1 MEIKTCEEYVLNE
14 LAKSQ
19 KEVDHLKDTVNDLSH
34 CIDVQNEKIDYL
46 TSVLDAVGKAIR
58 IVESDDNS
66 MKISFNSSELYPWYD
81 ERKPFHDLVYTYFKS
96 RKLENQQ
103 DASGGDSVEEN

>member
-14 LAKSQ
+14 LVKSQ
-19 KEVDHLKDTVNDLSH
+19 NEVDRLMDTVNDLSH
-34 CIDVQNEKIDYL
+34 CIDVQNDKINYL

-58 IVESDDNS
+58 IVEGDDTS
-66 MKISFNSSELYPWYD
+66 MKIAFNSSELYPWYD
-81 ERKPFHDLVYTYFKS
+81 ERKPLHDLVYAYFKS

-103 DASGGDSVEEN
+103 DASGGDSVGEN